1 VRLRGASG
9 ELQRPNDAV
18 IVCAGGVL
26 PIPLLQQMG
35 IAFQTKHG
43 SA

>member
-1 VRLRGASG
+1 
-9 ELQRPNDAV
+9 
-18 IVCAGGVL
+18 VCAGGVL